1 MCDQIF
7 FLFFFDTCHVLL
19 LLILLLLLLF
29 LHPPPLYPT
38 CYQSMRFYFF
48 LHLQLNP
55 AAPPLRPTSQHTIAT
70 STTIAQQN
78 FPRLTICHMSDSE
91 AAPAA
96 AAQNQ
101 LDKKS
106 VAKKPRA
113 KAAPK
118 EPKEPKVPLISAHKH
133 MKI

>member
-1 MCDQIF
+1 
-7 FLFFFDTCHVLL
+7 
-19 LLILLLLLLF
+19 
-29 LHPPPLYPT
+29 
-38 CYQSMRFYFF
+38 
-48 LHLQLNP
+48 
-55 AAPPLRPTSQHTIAT
+55 
-70 STTIAQQN
+70 
-78 FPRLTICHMSDSE
+78 MSDSE

-118 EPKEPKVPLISAHKH
+118 EPKEPKVPLISAHKQ
-133 MKI
+133 MKIYCHRVCVCCFTTRAQCILELIQSC